1 MPNYHKLDAKVV
13 QELKDI
19 ANKIRIHSVTST
31 QAAKSG

>member
-1 MPNYHKLDAKVV
+1 MSNYHKPEAKVV

-19 ANKIRIHSVTST
+19 AHKIRIHSISST